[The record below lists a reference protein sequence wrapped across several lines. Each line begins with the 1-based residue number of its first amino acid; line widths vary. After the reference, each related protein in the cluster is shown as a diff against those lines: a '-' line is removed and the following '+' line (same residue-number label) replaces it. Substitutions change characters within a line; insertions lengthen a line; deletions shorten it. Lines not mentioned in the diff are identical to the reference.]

1 MEQGIA
7 LALWLPAAC
16 ALTGLV
22 LLVLLDGFGRSALSI
37 IAGVAGLLA
46 AAAAAIG
53 TGVTSAEL
61 VVTGG
66 LFSSPGFSWL
76 AAVMYALSAVTM
88 AAGYHR
94 LAARERGP
102 ALGGLVILGA
112 LFSHALLVS
121 ADLMVLFVSLA
132 GLAVVSYGLIAGAG
146 TRRSEEAAI
155 RYFIQG
161 AVATAL
167 TIYGMGVV
175 LALGGGATQYTEA
188 AFVLS
193 GAPLRPAMLA
203 LGFFMA
209 VFAFKIGAV
218 PFHSWVPDV
227 YETTDPPLTA
237 FIASVPKIA
246 SLVALML
253 LVRYT
258 LLGSPLFSP
267 SGTLLVVLAV
277 ASLAIGAF
285 GMLRQTDLGRLLG
298 YSGIAQVGYALAAIA
313 AGAQGVR
320 ALIVFI
326 VTYAVAV
333 AGAFVVL
340 EAVRRVSPAWDG
352 SVAGL
357 AGLSRRAP
365 LLAAALAVTMLSLTG
380 IPLFAGFWGKLMTFA
395 ALVDA
400 QMIWLAVAAGVA
412 AVVSFG
418 GYGSVIRAA
427 YFEPEGGPR
436 VADDLTEVTDAP
448 EAAGEGR
455 SRRGPEGV
463 IAVLLALVVLAL
475 GIAPLLLGL
484 DRVFRVFWL

>member
-1 MEQGIA
+1 M
-7 LALWLPAAC
+7 
-16 ALTGLV
+16 
-22 LLVLLDGFGRSALSI
+22 LLDGFGRRRLSL

-46 AAAAAIG
+46 AAAASIW
-53 TGVTSAEL
+53 TGVTSGEL
-61 VVTGG
+61 LVTSG

-76 AAVMYALSAVTM
+76 AAVMYALSAATL
-88 AAGYHR
+88 AAGYR
-94 LAARERGP
+94 GLAARDRGP

-121 ADLMVLFVSLA
+121 ADLLVLFVSLA

-146 TRRSEEAAI
+146 TRRAEEVAI

-175 LALGGGATQYTEA
+175 LSLGGGATQYTES

-193 GAPLRPAMLA
+193 NAPVRQAMLA
-203 LGFFMA
+203 LGLFMA
-209 VFAFKIGAV
+209 VFAFKTGAV

-227 YETTDPPLTA
+227 YETTDPPLAA

-246 SLVALML
+246 AVVALTL

-258 LLGSPLFSP
+258 LMGSPLFAP
-267 SGTLLVVLAV
+267 SGTLLAVLAV
-277 ASLAIGAF
+277 ASLAVGAF
-285 GMLRQTDLGRLLG
+285 GMLRQKHVGRLLG
-298 YSGIAQVGYALAAIA
+298 YSGVAQVGYALAAIA
-313 AGAQGVR
+313 AGSSGVR
-320 ALIVFI
+320 ALIVFM
-326 VTYAVAV
+326 VTYAIAV

-340 EAVRRVSPAWDG
+340 EGIRRVLPGWDG
-352 SVAGL
+352 SLVGL

-365 LLAAALAVTMLSLTG
+365 VLAAALAITMLSLTG

-395 ALVDA
+395 ALVGA
-400 QMIWLAVAAGVA
+400 EMTWLAVVAGVA

-427 YFEPEGGPR
+427 YFEPE
-436 VADDLTEVTDAP
+436 D
-448 EAAGEGR
+448 EAALGDDQADVGPGPKPGADGT
-455 SRRGPEGV
+455 SARGPEAIV
-463 IAVLLALVVLAL
+463 AVLLALVVLAL
-475 GIAPLLLGL
+475 GVVPLFLGI
-484 DRVFRVFWL
+484 DGVFKVFWL